1 MKIGVDIRP
10 LMTAPRTGVGEYTF
24 ELLNSIFQIDR
35 VNQYFLFYNSGKDV
49 SANIP
54 NWQYENVKIINTR
67 FPNKIFNASIKL
79 FGWPKLDKIVANRC
93 HCERSETKRSNPP
106 TKKITSSQMDPRN
119 DSLGIWFS
127 PNLNFT
133 AISKKAKL
141 ILTVHDLSFEF
152 FPEFS
157 TGKQFWWHKIVS
169 PKKQC
174 RRADLI
180 LTPSENTKRDI
191 VNYYNI
197 APEKIKVIYPG
208 IKNIAETIIGHPE
221 LVSGS
226 YGAPQKM
233 LKQVQHDI
241 KNKYNLPDDYIL
253 FLGAIEPRKNIIGLI
268 EAFEKSN
275 TNATLIIAGAPGW
288 KNKKI
293 FERAKNSKNSER
305 IKFLGFVPD
314 EDKSALY
321 AGAKIFVYPSFY
333 EGFGFPILEAMQ
345 TGTPVIASNR
355 SSLPE
360 IGGSAVYLIDPNR
373 PKQIA
378 FAINELMN
386 NQKLR
391 EWHIEKGR
399 QQAQKFNWKN
409 SAKEWLET
417 IAKI

>member
-1 MKIGVDIRP
+1 MNIGIDIRP
-10 LMTAPRTGVGEYTF
+10 LMTAPRTGVGEYTY
-24 ELLNSIFQIDR
+24 ELLNAIFNLDKN
-35 VNQYFLFYNSGKDV
+35 NQYFLFYNSSRDV
-49 SANIP
+49 SADIP
-54 NWQYENVKIINTR
+54 KWDCPNVKIIGSHT
-67 FPNKIFNASIKL
+67 PNKFFNTSLGL
-79 FGWPKLDKIVANRC
+79 FGRPKLDKICGNYLDA
-93 HCERSETKRSNPP
+93 
-106 TKKITSSQMDPRN
+106 
-119 DSLGIWFS
+119 WFA

-133 AISKKAKL
+133 ALSPKIKF
-141 ILTVHDLSFEF
+141 ILTVHDISFEL

-157 TGKQFWWHKIVS
+157 TGKQYFWHKAVR

-180 LTPSENTKRDI
+180 LTPSKNTKRDI

-208 IKNIAETIIGHPE
+208 IKMCHCEAKGRSNPTDNKEIAASVPAGLSRNDNINNI
-221 LVSGS
+221 
-226 YGAPQKM
+226 
-233 LKQVQHDI
+233 KQ
-241 KNKYNLPDDYIL
+241 KYNLPDDYIL

-293 FERAKNSKNSER
+293 FERAKNSKYNER
-305 IKFLGFVPD
+305 IKFLGFVAD
-314 EDKSALY
+314 DDKPALY

-399 QQAQKFNWKN
+399 QQAQKFNWEN